1 MSNFTRPIGA
11 FEKIFWLLDQYSPVH
26 FTIAAEIAGATTD
39 EEWHTAFAKVQQR
52 YPMLSVA
59 IPDDG
64 TQLIQVPVTPIPLR
78 IVYGAQ
84 DYWHKELE
92 KELSITFDYTKA
104 PLMRAVLIRQERNTV
119 LLLTMHHAIG
129 DAMSVIYILRDLLQ
143 VLDGQTL
150 PAPHPFAPSL
160 DDLLDLT
167 ASAPVSYAPAKHNG
181 EEQHHVHPVPIT
193 QRLQLPAQLTR
204 SLIER
209 ARTERT
215 TAHGAISA
223 AMVLAATQ
231 LNPAWQHAPIRILT
245 PTSARAH
252 VNAGENT
259 GVYLNSPV
267 VPYDAATTPFFW
279 DLAREGKARLTA
291 LTNPAHLADNMA
303 HLREAVLNGMDVAG
317 AAQVLQFGL
326 THELFIS
333 NLGRLPYGPD
343 FGRLQLSAV
352 WGPAT
357 FTGLEGTQA
366 MGIACVGEGICIINT
381 THTPLEGLLE
391 TAAQILTVACA

>member
-1 MSNFTRPIGA
+1 MNHVTRPIGA
-11 FEKIFWLLDQYSPVH
+11 FEKIFWLLDQHSPVH
-26 FTIAAEIAGATTD
+26 FTIAAEIDGATTD
-39 EEWHTAFAKVQQR
+39 VEWHTAFAKIQQH

-59 IPDDG
+59 ISEDG
-64 TQLIQVPVTPIPLR
+64 TQLQQAPNTGIPLR

-84 DYWHKELE
+84 DNWQKELE

-119 LLLTMHHAIG
+119 LLLTMHHGIG

-143 VLDGQTL
+143 VMNGQAL

-160 DDLLDLT
+160 DDLLGFMPGVKANPTHAHLPEEEKRHVFP
-167 ASAPVSYAPAKHNG
+167 APV
-181 EEQHHVHPVPIT
+181 T
-193 QRLQLPAQLTR
+193 QRLQLPAELTR
-204 SLIER
+204 RLIER
-209 ARTERT
+209 ARTEAT
-215 TAHGAISA
+215 TVHGAITA
-223 AMVLAATQ
+223 AMAIAARQ
-231 LNPAWQHAPIRILT
+231 LNTDWQHAPIRILT
-245 PTSARAH
+245 PTSARAY

-267 VPYDAATTPFFW
+267 VPYDPANTPALW
-279 DLAREGKARLTA
+279 DLAREGKARITEH
-291 LTNPAHLADNMA
+291 TNPAHLAEGVG
-303 HLREAVLNGMDVAG
+303 HLREAVLNGLDVAG
-317 AAQVLQFGL
+317 AAQLLQFGL

-357 FTGLEGTQA
+357 FTGLADTQA
-366 MGIACVGEGICIINT
+366 MGIACVGTGICIINT

-391 TAAQILTVACA
+391 TAVEILAAACA